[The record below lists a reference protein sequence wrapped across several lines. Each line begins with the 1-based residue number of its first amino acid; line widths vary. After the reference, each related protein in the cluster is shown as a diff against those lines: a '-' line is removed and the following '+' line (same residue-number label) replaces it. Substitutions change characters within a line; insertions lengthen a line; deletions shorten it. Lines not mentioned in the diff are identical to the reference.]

1 MYLLKRGSR
10 PVQERKKRRKIDV
23 FQLPDGSM
31 PVQSQQQKPA
41 NVLMEDKESKKAE
54 PLSKMTSR
62 KDYQAASKQLQ

>member
-31 PVQSQQQKPA
+31 PIQSQQHQPT
-41 NVLMEDKESKKAE
+41 NVLMEDKESKKGE

-62 KDYQAASKQLQ
+62 KDYHAASKQLQ